1 MTLSLFGVFSVYVQ
15 VPIPNRELTLE
26 LFVFSVLYWYV
37 YFLDLIFCVWQADPY
52 YEDLV
57 EGLSPDPDL
66 HNTYLRIEPLSGVP
80 VEVVARFQ
88 LNVFLSKVSRTM

>member
-1 MTLSLFGVFSVYVQ
+1 MIVC
-15 VPIPNRELTLE
+15 VP
-26 LFVFSVLYWYV
+26 
-37 YFLDLIFCVWQADPY
+37 QADPY